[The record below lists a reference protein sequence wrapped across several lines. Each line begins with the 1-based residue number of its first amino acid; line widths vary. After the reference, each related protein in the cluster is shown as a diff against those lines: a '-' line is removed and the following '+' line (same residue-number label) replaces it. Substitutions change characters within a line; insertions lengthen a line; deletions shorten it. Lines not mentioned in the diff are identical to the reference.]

1 MLHTKLYFPEVLP
14 VNELNDL
21 SSLMKNPNFI
31 KMLQN
36 VNMQQNLQEKTKENN
51 NDTNIMQILSNMAL
65 NNNTQTNNNANN
77 NFMNLLPSLMGN
89 NPNNISMMITLLNMI
104 LQVQNKKEPQRKKN
118 ENKEY
123 QN

>member
-1 MLHTKLYFPEVLP
+1 M
-14 VNELNDL
+14 NELNDL

-118 ENKEY
+118 ENTEY

>member
-65 NNNTQTNNNANN
+65 NNNTQTNNNSNN
-77 NFMNLLPSLMGN
+77 NFMTLLPSLMGN

-123 QN
+123 QK